1 MDKITDQNKKSAQWT
16 FEEGIRIGWGIAEA
30 HAPMHEP
37 MYFLSAS
44 GKAGDNESELYRFR
58 RSRAYLEYLASLGCT
73 QVWFNWWKGCGI
85 EHERECMQQVA
96 ALFPICRELKL
107 RAICYV
113 SLGSLTL
120 DTLLLEEPA
129 AKDWITITQ
138 TGAWSSCQ
146 VTHQCFRCRPC
157 FSSDGYLSYME
168 KMLGE
173 CLDAGADG
181 IHFDNIGMQSEP
193 DACHCERCTKKFR
206 EYLQQKY
213 GGKLGQELFG
223 MSDFTHATVPWFN
236 QHNTANTLKQATI
249 PMQRAWIDFKCKV
262 YADAA
267 NRLIDFIRSRKKNA
281 FVEMNLMEADGFSPA
296 FWRAVD
302 YALLMP
308 KLEMIC
314 DERNNQEGLN
324 KRGAIVGAYRARK
337 WARAFGCAH
346 NSGIKPRQLAGQIS
360 DDLAF
365 SNAPQSF
372 WNQYNQYQ
380 LKSNSLAEVAVLRE
394 QFSLRYNRFEPLEE
408 TLAFEQYLI
417 ERRIPFDMVSNKHL
431 DNLDSR
437 YKVLVLAGVEIMS
450 DAMRNIILKWVSNG
464 GKLLLTGNTGMYD
477 EHYRLRRHAI
487 PNIETLD
494 QYRQALK
501 PCNAFC
507 EAIGEDPHTAGNDCF
522 VRNLGKGSVGWIKTM
537 DVDRLPRTPDN
548 WTIPHDM
555 LMLPRNAN
563 QIDEV
568 FARLIPEGLQLKVE
582 GEGRLYVHLSERLDT
597 NEQMVHLINH
607 AYPEQKAELK
617 IFLKINRKVKEVVSF
632 SVDDKD
638 NNYALRKEAF
648 EQKGDQLFIKVKEI
662 QNHRTVIVR

>member
-1 MDKITDQNKKSAQWT
+1 MANNEFFKIKPAAWT
-16 FEEGIRIGWGIAEA
+16 FEEGIRIGWGTAEA
-30 HAPMHEP
+30 HVPQHEP

-44 GKAGDNESELYRFR
+44 GKSGDNEAQLYEFR

-96 ALFPICRELKL
+96 ALFPVCRELKL

-120 DTLLLEEPA
+120 DTLLLEQPN

-138 TGAWSSCQ
+138 AGAWSSCQ

-157 FSSDGYLSYME
+157 FTSDGYLSYME

-193 DACHCERCTKKFR
+193 DACHCPRCTTKFR
-206 EYLQQKY
+206 DYLQKEY
-213 GGKLGQELFG
+213 GGKLGKELFG
-223 MSDFTHATVPWFN
+223 LSDFTHATVPWFN
-236 QHNTANTLKQATI
+236 QHNTANTLKQATV
-249 PMQRAWIDFKCKV
+249 PLHRAWIDFKCKV
-262 YADAA
+262 YSEAA

-302 YALLMP
+302 YAQLMP
-308 KLEMIC
+308 KLEMVC

-346 NSGIKPRQLAGQIS
+346 NSGIKPRQAAGQLA

-365 SNAPQSF
+365 SNAPKAF
-372 WNQYNQYQ
+372 WDKYNQYQ

-394 QFSLRYNRFEPLEE
+394 QYSLRYNRFDPLEE
-408 TLAFEQYLI
+408 TLAIEQYLI
-417 ERRIPFDMVSNKHL
+417 ERRISFDFVSNIHL
-431 DNLDSR
+431 DNLDTR
-437 YKVLVLAGVEIMS
+437 YKILILAGVEIMS
-450 DAMRNIILKWVSNG
+450 NKMRDHILKWVSKG
-464 GKLLLTGNTGMYD
+464 GRLILSGNSGMYD
-477 EHYRLRRHAI
+477 EYYRLRRH
-487 PNIETLD
+487 NILKIESLD
-494 QYRQALK
+494 QYRKALK
-501 PCNAFC
+501 PCNAFH
-507 EAIGEDPHTAGNDCF
+507 ELIGEDPHSDNKDIILRSYGS
-522 VRNLGKGSVGWIKTM
+522 GKVGWLKAM
-537 DVDRLPRTPDN
+537 DIDKLPRTPDN

-555 LMLPRNAN
+555 LMMPRNAK
-563 QIDEV
+563 QIDEIISY
-568 FARLIPEGLQLKVE
+568 LIPEGFQLKIE
-582 GEGRLYVHLSERLDT
+582 SDSRLYVHHSDRFDT
-597 NEQMVHLINH
+597 NEQMIHLINH
-607 AYPEQKAELK
+607 AFPENKGELN
-617 IFLKINRKVKEVVSF
+617 FSLKVNRKVKEVVSF
-632 SVDDKD
+632 SIDDKD
-638 NNYALRKEAF
+638 NNYTLRKETF
-648 EQKGDQLFIKVKEI
+648 SQNGENLIMKVSDI
-662 QNHRTVIVR
+662 QNHRTIVVR